1 MMSVGSVPVDNGANF
16 APIPKKSRTIKTDKP
31 RPHLCPI
38 CTRGFVRLEHLKR
51 HQRAHTNEKPFLC
64 VFCGRCFAR
73 RDLVLRHQYKLHPTL
88 VSKNNEGSL
97 DNSRNNSVSPGSDNS
112 SDALKAEAA
121 INDNIIKVSGNRAT
135 ILPTPSN
142 PLAKT
147 TAELRKAAKVA
158 ESTGSSK
165 ESTPSTK
172 YAKKVN
178 KKRKTKNKEAGSNGN
193 SSSTSPLVSPSIFPQ
208 PLNLNQKKDNN
219 LSVPASRNKRHASF
233 SASSAFTYF
242 PDNVSLNGND
252 QEHQREN
259 IEDLGEGIP
268 HLVGFSTP
276 QLSAQELIRKVM
288 QTGTMDF
295 EPLDLPPSL
304 FGDENGQQMLGMQNG
319 DSDFG
324 VSLFNSNGVT
334 KSNNERVDFINGKK
348 KANTVDNTSTTNYIG
363 DLPSSSMNNSNMK
376 HANSSASLAA
386 ALSSMFAIPNQSSTN
401 LANSGP
407 SHQILTDLVTMGSS
421 FGGSNGF
428 NKNLHNNTSE
438 LDLFNYKNWKNNS
451 YHDIFEAPSASKQKK
466 RATFT
471 TNDVTEIDDQIDGQ
485 NFKSPQSIP
494 DSNQRGNTNTTS
506 PDEDWTTKFIKDSDL
521 EKYFDMDADHFND
534 IGFFHSNINDANQ
547 NSIKSNLPSGIAS
560 SQNSSNET
568 SAINSSSNLPR
579 LGNSVASP
587 INSLSNKSAV
597 NTPPV
602 NIEQPSVNKVK
613 NVEFKEF
620 RELFNSHIDNYGL
633 PNHMSKRTFEEEDI
647 GAALERS
654 VSSLF
659 TSRQVELFRK
669 NVNAANLSLFS
680 NPSSASSSLNGSPR
694 NSSEP
699 LQKKQKH
706 IPPPLAFFT
715 EKFREQIVTMNNLT
729 QTMFP
734 SVNVL
739 NHYVNLYQKE
749 FHPYFSFIH
758 LPSFV
763 PSTENYPFLLSV
775 AMIGALYAF
784 HSNHAM
790 ILCKVAR
797 HNIRVY
803 LEQTVKNQKVTPL
816 WLIQSLVLL
825 TFVGIFSDDL
835 NVARSMNTQLM
846 TLIRLIKK
854 TNLNMPLENY
864 CKPPIASNHAL
875 DYQNNPA
882 TFAKY
887 KAQYTTPEQLEKDF
901 QYFILAQTRIRT
913 CHVVLIISNL
923 FTSLVGLE
931 CCFHS
936 IDLNC
941 GVPCY
946 HESLFS
952 CPSSNEWAGKL
963 EKYNIVLDSKFSLIE
978 LSNGEAKYANC
989 MMYLSNGSQYVY
1001 DNTKVSKKTLLSL
1014 LITIHEKIFIER
1026 NNIRHENGDNI
1037 PLNDAKWRMSSRP
1050 MISVMVKHW
1059 ESMYIKNGGLLVPTD
1074 ENIKIINR
1082 DPAMRLI
1089 VPLHSFALIRK
1100 CLDLTPVMKQIY
1112 MHNWVG
1118 MNETMQLICCD
1129 WESLRES
1136 TTYALNII
1144 DFWVI
1149 TMDGLR
1155 NQSIGGTPIFT
1166 ITCIFSAVLIVAEYM
1181 KHLEDWSNDVSSDI
1195 NSQPNL
1201 KVSDRIL
1208 WFKIFKVLKKVEGHL
1223 SSRDV
1228 GSETYS
1234 QFLRTQANGALDI
1247 GSLDEAYIES
1257 ATKPDREISETLE
1270 VIKNSRLSTRS
1281 LYFGVRI
1288 LGDAPVWPI
1297 AILFAL
1303 ALQCRAIHMEKSAD
1317 KTLLH

>member
-466 RATFT
+466 RDTFT
-471 TNDVTEIDDQIDGQ
+471 TNDVT
-485 NFKSPQSIP
+485 
-494 DSNQRGNTNTTS
+494 
-506 PDEDWTTKFIKDSDL
+506 
-521 EKYFDMDADHFND
+521 
-534 IGFFHSNINDANQ
+534 
-547 NSIKSNLPSGIAS
+547 
-560 SQNSSNET
+560 
-568 SAINSSSNLPR
+568 
-579 LGNSVASP
+579 
-587 INSLSNKSAV
+587 
-597 NTPPV
+597 
-602 NIEQPSVNKVK
+602 
-613 NVEFKEF
+613 
-620 RELFNSHIDNYGL
+620 
-633 PNHMSKRTFEEEDI
+633 
-647 GAALERS
+647 
-654 VSSLF
+654 
-659 TSRQVELFRK
+659 
-669 NVNAANLSLFS
+669 
-680 NPSSASSSLNGSPR
+680 
-694 NSSEP
+694 
-699 LQKKQKH
+699 
-706 IPPPLAFFT
+706 
-715 EKFREQIVTMNNLT
+715 
-729 QTMFP
+729 
-734 SVNVL
+734 
-739 NHYVNLYQKE
+739 
-749 FHPYFSFIH
+749 
-758 LPSFV
+758 
-763 PSTENYPFLLSV
+763 
-775 AMIGALYAF
+775 
-784 HSNHAM
+784 
-790 ILCKVAR
+790 
-797 HNIRVY
+797 
-803 LEQTVKNQKVTPL
+803 
-816 WLIQSLVLL
+816 
-825 TFVGIFSDDL
+825 
-835 NVARSMNTQLM
+835 
-846 TLIRLIKK
+846 
-854 TNLNMPLENY
+854 
-864 CKPPIASNHAL
+864 
-875 DYQNNPA
+875 
-882 TFAKY
+882 
-887 KAQYTTPEQLEKDF
+887 
-901 QYFILAQTRIRT
+901 
-913 CHVVLIISNL
+913 
-923 FTSLVGLE
+923 
-931 CCFHS
+931 
-936 IDLNC
+936 
-941 GVPCY
+941 
-946 HESLFS
+946 
-952 CPSSNEWAGKL
+952 
-963 EKYNIVLDSKFSLIE
+963 
-978 LSNGEAKYANC
+978 
-989 MMYLSNGSQYVY
+989 
-1001 DNTKVSKKTLLSL
+1001 
-1014 LITIHEKIFIER
+1014 
-1026 NNIRHENGDNI
+1026 
-1037 PLNDAKWRMSSRP
+1037 
-1050 MISVMVKHW
+1050 
-1059 ESMYIKNGGLLVPTD
+1059 
-1074 ENIKIINR
+1074 
-1082 DPAMRLI
+1082 
-1089 VPLHSFALIRK
+1089 
-1100 CLDLTPVMKQIY
+1100 
-1112 MHNWVG
+1112 
-1118 MNETMQLICCD
+1118 
-1129 WESLRES
+1129 
-1136 TTYALNII
+1136 
-1144 DFWVI
+1144 
-1149 TMDGLR
+1149 
-1155 NQSIGGTPIFT
+1155 
-1166 ITCIFSAVLIVAEYM
+1166 
-1181 KHLEDWSNDVSSDI
+1181 
-1195 NSQPNL
+1195 
-1201 KVSDRIL
+1201 
-1208 WFKIFKVLKKVEGHL
+1208 
-1223 SSRDV
+1223 
-1228 GSETYS
+1228 
-1234 QFLRTQANGALDI
+1234 
-1247 GSLDEAYIES
+1247 
-1257 ATKPDREISETLE
+1257 
-1270 VIKNSRLSTRS
+1270 
-1281 LYFGVRI
+1281 
-1288 LGDAPVWPI
+1288 
-1297 AILFAL
+1297 
-1303 ALQCRAIHMEKSAD
+1303 
-1317 KTLLH
+1317 